1 MSSMN
6 QEIEQIKN
14 KIIPLLKEG
23 DVDFAGVFGSF
34 ARGDANEKSDIDLL
48 IRFGRQKSLL
58 DLVHLE
64 NILSDTLRR
73 KVDLVTE
80 GALSPY
86 IKKYVFGDLQ
96 VLYGSR

>member
-1 MSSMN
+1 MS

-14 KIIPLLKEG
+14 KIMPLLKEG
-23 DVDFAGVFGSF
+23 DVDFAGVFGSY

-48 IRFGRQKSLL
+48 IRFSKQKSLL

-64 NILSDTLRR
+64 NTLTDTLRR

-80 GALSPY
+80 AALSPY
-86 IKKYVFGDLQ
+86 IKKYVFDDLQ
-96 VLYGSR
+96 ILYGSR